1 MTEATFRAVV
11 AAVLVGLLVLAAVVV
26 GLAVARPQ
34 LSPQP
39 STETPSPS
47 ASVAVPPA
55 SPQIPAAS
63 PVPRHV
69 FGDIAVTGVGDIP
82 RGGRS
87 AATLVLHMAEPDP
100 AAIPNGPGS
109 FLVTLTDH
117 AGAGS
122 TLTLTG
128 TPSIYAPGSLGVR
141 VDRQAGNV
149 LRVTIQGSD
158 PRNIEPIVIS
168 GLGIDV
174 AATAAL
180 GPMSAVASGFEG
192 SLAGGVAMDTL
203 PSPGTVVA
211 GP

>member
-26 GLAVARPQ
+26 GLVLARPQ
-34 LSPQP
+34 PSPQP
-39 STETPSPS
+39 STEAASPS
-47 ASVAVPPA
+47 VPVALSPA
-55 SPQIPAAS
+55 SPQIPTAS
-63 PVPRHV
+63 LPPRHV
-69 FGDIAVTGVGDIP
+69 FGDIAVTGVGDVP

-87 AATLVLHMAEPDP
+87 AAALVLRMVEPDP

-117 AGAGS
+117 AGAGG

-128 TPSIYAPGSLGVR
+128 TPSIYAPGSLGVH

-149 LRVTIQGSD
+149 LRISIQGSD

-168 GLGIDV
+168 SLGIEV
-174 AATAAL
+174 AASAAL
-180 GPMSAVASGFEG
+180 GPISAIASGFEG
-192 SLAGGVAMDTL
+192 SLTGGVATDTL

-211 GP
+211 SP